1 MSQYQNMEFEKLFLN
16 SHDCTIYLVR
26 DGKNYD
32 RPDWDLNPAPLN
44 LQSGAL
50 KTELLGVGG

>member
-26 DGKNYD
+26 DGENYN

-44 LQSGAL
+44 L
-50 KTELLGVGG
+50 

>member
-26 DGKNYD
+26 DGKNYN

-44 LQSGAL
+44 L
-50 KTELLGVGG
+50 